1 MSFWQQIFEE
11 YLFDN
16 RIFTYLEKES
26 TRKYQQNIQ
35 ALLFTFLTSNV
46 SHVFFFSMRKLFL
59 IIIFERQVE

>member
-35 ALLFTFLTSNV
+35 AVLFTFLTSNV
-46 SHVFFFSMRKLFL
+46 SHVFFF
-59 IIIFERQVE
+59 Q

>member
-26 TRKYQQNIQ
+26 TENINKIYKHYY
-35 ALLFTFLTSNV
+35 L
-46 SHVFFFSMRKLFL
+46 HFSL
-59 IIIFERQVE
+59 